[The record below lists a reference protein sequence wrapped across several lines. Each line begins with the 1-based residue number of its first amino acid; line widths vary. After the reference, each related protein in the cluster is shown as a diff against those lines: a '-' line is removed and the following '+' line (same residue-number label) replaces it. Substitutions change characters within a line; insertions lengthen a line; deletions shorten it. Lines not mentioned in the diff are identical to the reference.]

1 MMNGSEDKLVSK
13 TWDLLDK
20 LETIEPSKEARAKFW
35 EKVASKEFDKYSNI
49 FSLNKFLF
57 RWSPVMVAAMLLVFS
72 LFYKDYLPTSQDK
85 NIIKNI
91 EMLENLEIL
100 ENLDLFTNLSAVT
113 EESDAEIQ

>member
-35 EKVASKEFDKYSNI
+35 EKVASKEFNKDSNI
-49 FSLNKFLF
+49 FSLSKFLL
-57 RWSPVMVAAMLLVFS
+57 RWTPVTVAAVLLVFS

-85 NIIKNI
+85 KIIKNM

-100 ENLDLFTNLSAVT
+100 ENLDLFTNLPVVT
-113 EESDAEIQ
+113 EESVEI